1 MASRLEPKAYVVLA
15 KRNGKSVVNCGTD
28 HSKVNILYCN
38 TMHNYEL
45 QIQNNYNCL
54 TIDAV
59 ATMYGYYLRIVRS

>member
-1 MASRLEPKAYVVLA
+1 MARRLEIKAYVVSA

-38 TMHNYEL
+38 TIRNYKL
-45 QIQNNYNCL
+45 QTQNDYNCL
-54 TIDAV
+54 TIDKV